1 MELFIKK
8 LSLKVGV
15 NFRYLERTVADTID
29 RVVNLSKE
37 IWVYK

>member
-15 NFRYLERTVADTID
+15 NFSYSERTVASTID